1 MQAFAIDAA
10 TDALRARVAAFVRE
24 RIVPLEALHAN
35 DDGHGNLRL
44 DVLEALRA
52 DVKAAGLWAPQ
63 LPRACGGLGLTMRA
77 LVPVYEAMGG
87 SIYGPVAF
95 NSAAPDDGNMR
106 VLWQAAT
113 DAQKARWL
121 APIAS

>member
-106 VLWQAAT
+106 VLCQVAT

-121 APIAS
+121 APIA